1 MAEEAKPS
9 TPPAKA
15 KEPREATDV
24 KGAKAQKASGGKPDL
39 ATLLGLVLALGG
51 ILGGLII
58 EGGKIKDILQFTA
71 AMIVLGGTI
80 GAVMIA
86 TPMRVLKGAMH
97 RLIGVFL
104 DKTPSFSNLIENL
117 VGYATKARKGGL
129 VGLEE
134 DAMATPDPF
143 LQKALMLVV
152 DGTDLQELR
161 TMLEID
167 ITLDEHHGEAE
178 AKVFES
184 AGGFSPTIGIIGA
197 VLGLIQVMKNLA
209 NIDEVGHGIAVSF
222 VATVYGVGAANLL
235 FLPAAAKIKAS
246 IQLETQRK
254 EMILEAASG
263 IIEGLNPKIIR
274 AKLAGYAQNESVKA
288 KKTKEKTADTKA
300 KVDQKI
306 PAPAKA

>member
-1 MAEEAKPS
+1 VAESEKD
-9 TPPAKA
+9 AKA
-15 KEPREATDV
+15 GK
-24 KGAKAQKASGGKPDL
+24 AKKSAGGKPDL
-39 ATLLGLVLALGG
+39 ATILGFVLALGG
-51 ILGGLII
+51 ILGGLLI

-86 TPMRVLKGAMH
+86 TPLRVLKGAAH
-97 RLIGVFL
+97 RLIGVFF
-104 DKTPSFSNLIENL
+104 DSSPSFTDLIDNL

-134 DAMATPDPF
+134 DAQASSDPF

-167 ITLDEHHGEAE
+167 ITLDEQHGEAE
-178 AKVFES
+178 GKVFEA

-222 VATVYGVGAANLL
+222 VATVYGVGAANLV
-235 FLPAAAKIKAS
+235 FLPAAAKIKAA
-246 IQLETQRK
+246 IHLETQRK
-254 EMILEAASG
+254 EMILEAVCG
-263 IIEGLNPKIIR
+263 IIEGLNPKLIR
-274 AKLAGYAQNESVKA
+274 SKLAGYAHNEGKA
-288 KKTKEKTADTKA
+288 KSKQKGGANA
-300 KVDQKI
+300 KVDEKA
-306 PAPAKA
+306 PAPA